1 MHVLNYLRLKW
12 LQLLWLVG
20 GTAVNSERV
29 VEVKGFFPYVLIY
42 FECQKNTLSEY
53 ILCQAVLFFIWFM
66 K

>member
-20 GTAVNSERV
+20 GTAVNSE
-29 VEVKGFFPYVLIY
+29 VEGKGFFPYVLIY

-53 ILCQAVLFFIWFM
+53 ILSQAVLFFIWFM